1 MLLNFNVSDLKT
13 KLIDTN
19 YIGDNMKTF
28 KLHYTAD
35 VWMSVEIEANSKA
48 DAERLFNSGEHY
60 EQGNHPVE
68 EGMENVKIDMIDEI
82 K

>member
-1 MLLNFNVSDLKT
+1 
-13 KLIDTN
+13 
-19 YIGDNMKTF
+19 
-28 KLHYTAD
+28 
-35 VWMSVEIEANSKA
+35 MSVEIEAKSQA